1 MDVAQRDLGVA
12 QKDASQKTEKIK
24 SLKQQVRDL
33 SGALQVEK
41 KNSRATIAKL
51 LQDAEQIMCDA
62 CDIENEADKK
72 MTAAELQL
80 SREQERGKHNVQAA
94 QLKVSIEKQQSKLN
108 LQEERRRSAA
118 HLASG

>member
-41 KNSRATIAKL
+41 KKSRATIAKL

-72 MTAAELQL
+72 MTTAEMQI
-80 SREQERGKHNVQAA
+80 SR
-94 QLKVSIEKQQSKLN
+94 
-108 LQEERRRSAA
+108 
-118 HLASG
+118 